1 MAARTRTPTRRAPAA
16 KPTMPTKTAAAPAV
30 DTVPA
35 PRCDTDSA
43 VDQDAIDTLLESART
58 DADELRTAARA
69 DADQLLAEARQK
81 VADAEQRA
89 QEVRA
94 EAGTVLAQAE
104 QRARSTAV
112 ELEDRLA
119 AAREE
124 LADAVRRRTG
134 AEQAVAR
141 LKKLTDQQIEAA
153 EETVARVRV
162 IADGDLAAAEQ
173 TVARRRQAAE
183 KLQSEA
189 EAEYDRIVAAGRE
202 RARQIVADAERG
214 AEQARTEAEQVAEHA
229 EHLVAEAKERAEHL
243 VAVAEADAHQRRE
256 TAARMR
262 VEAEAETA
270 ELREKA
276 HAEVE
281 AAEETAARVL
291 DAARDKGEELVAD
304 AETRAEECRAQAD
317 QVLVDAREQAEEA
330 VAEVRARAEAQ
341 AAGVLATAEQAAKQR
356 VAGAEAEARS
366 AIGQAELRVREVLA
380 DGARQHTA
388 EQARLEV
395 CRAAAEEAE
404 ALIAKQRKRED
415 FTDKWGPKVALA
427 AAVTLTASGEFA
439 LAKLAGWPSWVAW
452 ALPLAID
459 VYVVQAFRRH
469 KDVPGAIILMILAN
483 AAYHLAAAG
492 LFGVVKSGPDKGH
505 ALWWLI
511 VGVAAIA
518 PWVMWRLHKITDTG
532 EAGENGG
539 GESTPATVAGE
550 SATTTAAGFTDH
562 PAVVSPLSPPDPF
575 DAREPSVYETDP
587 RESAA
592 GENGRPMRLVES
604 GPAAGDNASSHRE
617 SGRENG
623 TGSALVRRGGETRKR
638 PGGSDAAIEAEITG
652 LHALMIRRGGKNE
665 VSLEEAMEVT
675 GKSQATAWRRLES
688 ARERYEQTG

>member
-1 MAARTRTPTRRAPAA
+1 MAARTRTPARRTTPAKPAAPTKPIAAPAA
-16 KPTMPTKTAAAPAV
+16 

-35 PRCDTDSA
+35 PRTD
-43 VDQDAIDTLLESART
+43 VDPALDQATIDALLDSART
-58 DADELRTAARA
+58 DADQLRTAARA
-69 DADQLLAEARQK
+69 DADQLLAQARQK
-81 VADAEQRA
+81 VADAEERA

-94 EAGTVLAQAE
+94 EAHAVLAEAERQA
-104 QRARSTAV
+104 QSTAV

-119 AAREE
+119 AARDE
-124 LADAVRRRTG
+124 LADAVHRRTG
-134 AEQAVAR
+134 AEQTVAR

-153 EETVARVRV
+153 EETVARVRA

-189 EAEYDRIVAAGRE
+189 EAEYDRLVAAGRE
-202 RARQIVADAERG
+202 RAQQIVADAEQVT
-214 AEQARTEAEQVAEHA
+214 EQARVEAEQVAAHA

-243 VAVAEADAHQRRE
+243 VAVAEADAAQRRE
-256 TAARMR
+256 DAVRTRTEAQ
-262 VEAEAETA
+262 AEAA
-270 ELREKA
+270 ELREQA
-276 HAEVE
+276 RVEVE
-281 AAEETAARVL
+281 AAEESAVRVL
-291 DAARDKGEELVAD
+291 EVARDKGEDLVAE
-304 AETRAEECRAQAD
+304 AETEAEQRRAQAD
-317 QVLVDAREQAEEA
+317 QVLADAREQAEEA
-330 VAEVRARAEAQ
+330 VAEVQARAEAQ

-356 VAGAEAEARS
+356 LAGAEADARS
-366 AIGQAELRVREVLA
+366 AIGKAEQRVREVLA
-380 DGARQHTA
+380 DGARRHAA

-415 FTDKWGPKVALA
+415 LTDRWGPKVALA

-469 KDVPGAIILMILAN
+469 KDVPGAIVLMILAN
-483 AAYHLAAAG
+483 AVYHLAAAG
-492 LFGVVKSGPDKGH
+492 LVGVVKSGPDKGH

-539 GESTPATVAGE
+539 GESTLA
-550 SATTTAAGFTDH
+550 TAAGENAAPTAVGFTDRRGT
-562 PAVVSPLSPPDPF
+562 VSPLSPVDPF

-587 RESAA
+587 GENGA

-604 GPAAGDNASSHRE
+604 GPTAGDNASSHRE

-638 PGGSDAAIEAEITG
+638 PGNGDAAIEAEITG
-652 LHALMIRRGGKNE
+652 LHALMIRRGGKNA

>member
-1 MAARTRTPTRRAPAA
+1 MAARTRTPARRPAA
-16 KPTMPTKTAAAPAV
+16 KPATPTKPTTAPAA
-30 DTVPA
+30 DTVPTPREPDA
-35 PRCDTDSA
+35 PA
-43 VDQDAIDTLLESART
+43 VDQDAVDTLLESARA
-58 DADELRTAARA
+58 DADQLRTAAQA
-69 DADQLLAEARQK
+69 DADQLLAQARQA
-81 VADAEQRA
+81 VADAEERA
-89 QEVRA
+89 EQIRT

-104 QRARSTAV
+104 EQAQTRAV
-112 ELEDRLA
+112 ELEDQLA
-119 AAREE
+119 AARDE
-124 LADAVRRRTG
+124 LADAVRQRTA
-134 AEQAVAR
+134 AEQTVAR

-153 EETVARVRV
+153 EDTVARVRA

-202 RARQIVADAERG
+202 RAQQIIADAEQVT
-214 AEQARTEAEQVAEHA
+214 EQARTEAEQVAEHA

-243 VAVAEADAHQRRE
+243 VAVAEADAAQRRE
-256 TAARMR
+256 DAARMR
-262 VEAEAETA
+262 SEAQAEAA

-276 HAEVE
+276 RGEVE
-281 AAEETAARVL
+281 AAEESAARVL
-291 DAARDKGEELVAD
+291 DAARDKGEDLVAD
-304 AETRAEECRAQAD
+304 AEAQAEQRRAQAD

-330 VAEVRARAEAQ
+330 VAEVQARAEAQ

-356 VAGAEAEARS
+356 LAGAEADARS
-366 AIGQAELRVREVLA
+366 VIGKAEQRVREVLA
-380 DGARQHTA
+380 DGARQHAA

-415 FTDKWGPKVALA
+415 FTDRWGPKVALA

-439 LAKLAGWPSWVAW
+439 LARLAGWPSLVAW

-469 KDVPGAIILMILAN
+469 KDVLGAIVLMVAAN
-483 AAYHLAAAG
+483 AVYHLAAAG
-492 LFGVVKSGPDKGH
+492 LVGVVKSGPDKGD

-518 PWVMWRLHKITDTG
+518 PWVMWRLHKITDTT
-532 EAGENGG
+532 EADENGG
-539 GESTPATVAGE
+539 GENGPVASAGE
-550 SATTTAAGFTDH
+550 SAAMTAAGFTDH
-562 PAVVSPLSPPDPF
+562 PGMVSPLSPDDPF
-575 DAREPSVYETDP
+575 DARELSVYETDP
-587 RESAA
+587 RESGA
-592 GENGRPMRLVES
+592 GESGRPMRLVES
-604 GPAAGDNASSHRE
+604 GPDAGDNASSHRE

-623 TGSALVRRGGETRKR
+623 AGSALVRRGGETRKR
-638 PGGSDAAIEAEITG
+638 PGGGDAAIEAEITS
-652 LHALMIRRGGKNE
+652 LHALMIRRQGADK
-665 VSLEEAMEVT
+665 VSLDDAIRVT